1 MPKHPCS
8 CEPSPNRGAKA
19 EISWFCCFL
28 LFFLSQAV
36 GHGHEPQMEVFC
48 HLIPQGNSI
57 LGFCQSC
64 QGPQKF
70 SLECQIWSN
79 LVKCHLSGCQNPDDL
94 CYILSSLSPFLLRT
108 FRGVG
113 FFFRGLSRAF
123 SRFYQRGMPPIA
135 SSSCSSSSSIPPSAA
150 SSRSEWALPE
160 LNRERHD
167 FSGHCHSLTTFLGVP
182 IPASQDFRR
191 SFAKLSRI
199 FGSHL

>member
-48 HLIPQGNSI
+48 HLIPQGNSV

-113 FFFRGLSRAF
+113 FSLGGVHVSEIHFRELSRN
-123 SRFYQRGMPPIA
+123 ILK
-135 SSSCSSSSSIPPSAA
+135 
-150 SSRSEWALPE
+150 RSP
-160 LNRERHD
+160 
-167 FSGHCHSLTTFLGVP
+167 CVP
-182 IPASQDFRR
+182 
-191 SFAKLSRI
+191 
-199 FGSHL
+199 